1 MRDFENDFAIENV
14 VKLEQNYRSHSNILD
29 AANAIITHNRNRLG
43 KNLWTAAGKGEPV
56 RVYQAY
62 NDIDEA
68 SFIVDEIKMLHAEG
82 MGLDEIALLYRS
94 NAQSRILEH
103 SLFSAGLPYRVY
115 GGLRFFDRAEIK

>member
-1 MRDFENDFAIENV
+1 NMRDFERDFAIQNV

-43 KNLWTAAGKGEPV
+43 KNLWTAEGRGEPV

-62 NDIDEA
+62 NDVDEA
-68 SFIVDEIKMLHAEG
+68 NFIVEEIKMLHSEG
-82 MGLDEIALLYRS
+82 TALDDIALLYRS

-103 SLFSAGLPYRVY
+103 LLFTAGLPY
-115 GGLRFFDRAEIK
+115 